1 MIINGNYEIIGS
13 RAMEVA
19 DILSDEIRL
28 QKTTIIIKIGE
39 NNTITVPVVTA
50 QNTISLPHS
59 DVLTIRYRSHS
70 EASENNGEN
79 MGKTLLYSNVVTSVG
94 KLGTWR

>member
-19 DILSDEIRL
+19 DIRSDEIRR
-28 QKTTIIIKIGE
+28 QKTIIITKVGD
-39 NNTITVPVVTA
+39 NNTITLPVVTA

-59 DVLTIRYRSHS
+59 DVRKIRFHPHS
-70 EASENNGEN
+70 EASKNNGEN
-79 MGKTLLYSNVVTSVG
+79 MGNTLLYSNVVSSVG